1 MFLGTSFN
9 YPSKVLSIA
18 TKVVV
23 NQAVFTPIF
32 GTYFFGMQSLLS
44 GEGLSEAWYRVKR
57 TVPISAYNACKVWP
71 LVTAFSYT
79 YIQPQYR
86 SLFAGMYERIQR
98 ILES

>member
-1 MFLGTSFN
+1 MYLGTSFN

-23 NQAVFTPIF
+23 NQAAFTPVF

-44 GEGLSEAWYRVKR
+44 GDSIFVAWDRVKK

-71 LVTAFSYT
+71 AVTAFSYT

-86 SLFAGMYERIQR
+86 SLFAGT
-98 ILES
+98 LETFLM